1 MSNTRVAPQ
10 MNARRQSRT
19 RRKKG
24 ERTNRR
30 AQGPEGAPAARPTR
44 IPSRNSSEPGC
55 ASRSRTGRTW
65 GQDAAGWDPIF
76 SSVSAESS
84 RAQVP
89 GKAQHEPRR
98 RPRARSPA
106 GPGAPRAPDGRTHG
120 GRKPSSRPRRG
131 HRPVEAQGAPPSS
144 FPSCLPRRRKR
155 KHGAGT
161 SSGFRPVLKGQLRPP
176 RQPLPGLGSTVL
188 GTWDGPR
195 PRIPCRIAK
204 PSSKTETPR
213 RLCVLRA
220 QCSPS
225 SPWLH
230 TELKERARVCHFKG
244 LEMPEP

>member
-176 RQPLPGLGSTVL
+176 PPAPAWPRVHCSGHLG
-188 GTWDGPR
+188 W
-195 PRIPCRIAK
+195 A
-204 PSSKTETPR
+204 TPTHSLQNR
-213 RLCVLRA
+213 EATLKDRNAQSLVRVRA